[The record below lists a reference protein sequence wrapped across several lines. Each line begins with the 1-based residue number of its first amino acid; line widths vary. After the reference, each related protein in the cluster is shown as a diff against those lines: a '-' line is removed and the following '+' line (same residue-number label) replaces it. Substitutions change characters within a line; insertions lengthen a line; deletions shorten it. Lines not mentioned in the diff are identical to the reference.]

1 MKNSMKDNV
10 VTAVN
15 LLAGIIMAAA
25 PKLWAKPCGG
35 MMTLENG
42 NQAHMRCFY
51 SGQALV
57 ILGIILLVNAIVMF
71 FADNKLQGGV
81 VAIVTSILA
90 ALVTTDTG
98 LGIGICA
105 HAEMACHVMASWS
118 RLAAGVAIITG
129 IILIVFSMKSEKK

>member
-1 MKNSMKDNV
+1 MKKSMKDNV
-10 VTAVN
+10 TVAVN

-57 ILGIILLVNAIVMF
+57 ILGIILVVNAIVMF
-71 FADNKLQGGV
+71 LVDNKLQGGI

-90 ALVTTDTG
+90 ALVTTDTA

-118 RLAAGVAIITG
+118 RLSAGIAIITG
-129 IILIVFSMKSEKK
+129 ILLIVFSMKNKNK

>member
-1 MKNSMKDNV
+1 MKISMKDNV
-10 VTAVN
+10 VVAGN
-15 LLAGIIMAAA
+15 LVAGFIMMAA

-42 NQAHMRCFY
+42 NQTHMRCFY

-57 ILGIILLVNAIVMF
+57 ILGIILLVNALIMF
-71 FADNKLQGGV
+71 LTKNKLQGGIV
-81 VAIVTSILA
+81 TIVTSILA

-105 HAEMACHVMASWS
+105 HADMACHVMAFWS
-118 RLAAGVAIITG
+118 RLAAGVAIIAG
-129 IILIVFSMKSEKK
+129 IILIVFSIKDKK